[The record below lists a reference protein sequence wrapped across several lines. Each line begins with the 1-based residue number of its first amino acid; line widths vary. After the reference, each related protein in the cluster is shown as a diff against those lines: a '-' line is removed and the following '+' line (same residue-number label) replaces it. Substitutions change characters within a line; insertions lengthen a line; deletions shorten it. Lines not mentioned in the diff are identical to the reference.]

1 MNGNMIR
8 IVRILRGISQRELGD
23 RVGCSDVLI
32 AYMENGKRSVTPS
45 MDARIRSE
53 LGLTDDDIRELNEL
67 SRSVSRGV
75 ILGNIPRNEK

>member
-8 IVRILRGISQRELGD
+8 IVRILRGFSQRELGD

-45 MDARIRSE
+45 MNARIRSE
-53 LGLTDDDIRELNEL
+53 LGLTDDDVRELDEL
-67 SRSVSRGV
+67 SQSLNRGN
-75 ILGNIPRNEK
+75 ILGNIPRYE